1 MELELAQDLGTIKQ
15 RTKRSHFTKRG
26 LLNSNYKRVVKYNF
40 KKAKRRS
47 IFAVRQRAK
56 ALKISRESLR
66 VSMVL
71 KVSVFVC
78 VAILILF

>member
-1 MELELAQDLGTIKQ
+1 MKLELTQDLRTIKQ
-15 RTKRSHFTKRG
+15 RTKKSHFTKRG

-56 ALKISRESLR
+56 VLKISRESLR

-71 KVSVFVC
+71 KVSVFAC